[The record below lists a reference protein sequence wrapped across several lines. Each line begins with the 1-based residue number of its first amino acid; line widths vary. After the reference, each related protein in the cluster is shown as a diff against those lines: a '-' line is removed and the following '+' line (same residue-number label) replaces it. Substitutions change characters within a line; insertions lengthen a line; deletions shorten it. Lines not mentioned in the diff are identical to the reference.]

1 MNSMN
6 QNQFALCLVCKVSKI
21 PFNNTVH
28 VCEFCFKT
36 WEMVKELRENGHPE
50 VRAFWQ
56 GD

>member
-1 MNSMN
+1 MN